1 MKIPHS
7 IGIIGSKKN
16 PYARTATKKLIT
28 FLKKRGVKHV
38 IEKTFSVKGKTARAM
53 NVDFAIV
60 LGGDGT
66 LLRACRELK
75 SGTPVLRVNCGRHG
89 ALMDV
94 ERKDMLNAVEKVLEG
109 KCKIEKRSRILAV
122 VDGVKKPFA
131 LNEVELVTGK
141 TGIAMEY
148 SLSVNGKEKLRDR
161 GDGVIIAT
169 PTGSTAHAYSAG
181 GMKISPKKRV
191 FEIVPINSMYN
202 RGRVMA
208 VPDNAKL
215 SLSRFTK
222 GSEVLI
228 DGKVRVKAGKS
239 VLLKKGEPALFLRPL

>member
-1 MKIPHS
+1 L
-7 IGIIGSKKN
+7 GG
-16 PYARTATKKLIT
+16 KKLPPALNEAELVT
-28 FLKKRGVKHV
+28 PRLGNV
-38 IEKTFSVKGKTARAM
+38 IEYW
-53 NVDFAIV
+53 
-60 LGGDGT
+60 
-66 LLRACRELK
+66 
-75 SGTPVLRVNCGRHG
+75 LRVN
-89 ALMDV
+89 
-94 ERKDMLNAVEKVLEG
+94 G
-109 KCKIEKRSRILAV
+109 KL
-122 VDGVKKPFA
+122 
-131 LNEVELVTGK
+131 
-141 TGIAMEY
+141 
-148 SLSVNGKEKLRDR
+148 KLRDR